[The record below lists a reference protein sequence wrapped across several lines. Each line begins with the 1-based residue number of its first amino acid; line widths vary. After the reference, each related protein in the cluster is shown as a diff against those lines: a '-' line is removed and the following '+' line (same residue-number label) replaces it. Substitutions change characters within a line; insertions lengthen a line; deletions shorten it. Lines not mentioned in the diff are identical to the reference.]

1 MPNIQLASINCHYQF
16 DNFGHEK
23 TLIFSNS
30 LGTNLHMWED
40 NMDVLSHHF
49 NILRYDK
56 RGHGASSIPIH
67 QNQISIADL
76 GNDVIALLDYLQLDK
91 VYFCGLSIGGLIGQ
105 YLGIHY
111 PNRFH
116 KIIISNTAAKIG
128 SEEGWKTRVKQVTEH
143 GLQSI
148 LTATGERWFTAAYH
162 AKEPQKVQKILQI
175 FESNSLQGYIACCYA
190 VAQADFSEKLFL
202 LDVPTLII
210 AGTAD
215 QVTTLADGKFLQKR
229 IPNANLVTLDAAHLS
244 NMEHPEEF
252 AKHIIHFTQH

>member
-1 MPNIQLASINCHYQF
+1 MPNIQFSNFTCHYQF

-23 TLIFSNS
+23 TLVLSNS

-40 NMDVLSHHF
+40 NIDVLSHHF

-56 RGHGASSIPIH
+56 RGHGASSIH
-67 QNQISIADL
+67 QNKVSIADL
-76 GNDVIALLDYLQLDK
+76 GNDVIELLDYLKLDH
-91 VYFCGLSIGGLIGQ
+91 VYFCGLSIGGLTGQ
-105 YLGIHY
+105 WLGIHH
-111 PNRFH
+111 PARFN

-128 SEEGWKTRVKQVTEH
+128 NEEGWNTRVKQVTEH

-148 LTATGERWFTAAYH
+148 LTGTAERWFTATYR
-162 AKEPQKVQKILQI
+162 AKEPQKVHEILQN
-175 FESNSLQGYIACCYA
+175 FESNTLQGYTACCYA
-190 VAQADFSEKLFL
+190 VAQADFREQLHL
-202 LDVPTLII
+202 LEVPTLII

-215 QVTTLADGKFLQKR
+215 EVTTLTDGKFMQKR
-229 IPNANLVTLDAAHLS
+229 IPNASLVTLDAAHLS